1 MSYTAL
7 KWHKFKFV
15 LHPSEFEIIFSG
27 LDYFIAITNERVE
40 IDYKIEDKTSIF
52 KEYELYYNKM
62 ISGSKRKKEEWK
74 LDIYT
79 QITDNPKYIDFE
91 IFEIKENKQLKKFKR
106 VIQNEPVINVSP
118 FSLTV
123 NEIKNQLRVNI
134 FDDTGNSNIGLEFSY
149 PKEIWQNDKTV
160 KTENFTT
167 YKLYV
172 ELVKRIKKISRKAKA
187 VRNEEN
193 SSLDFWISD
202 KSLSGVNNNVGL
214 KENSITLK

>member
-15 LHPSEFEIIFSG
+15 LHPSEFEIIFSD

-40 IDYKIEDKTSIF
+40 ADYKIEDKTSIF

-106 VIQNEPVINVSP
+106 AIQNEPVINVSP

-172 ELVKRIKKISRKAKA
+172 ELVKRIKKFSRKAKA

>member
-40 IDYKIEDKTSIF
+40 VDYKIEDKTSIF
-52 KEYELYYNKM
+52 KEYEMYYNKM

-106 VIQNEPVINVSP
+106 AIQNEPVINVSP

-123 NEIKNQLRVNI
+123 NEMKNQLRVNI

-167 YKLYV
+167 YRLYV

>member
-40 IDYKIEDKTSIF
+40 VDYKIEDKTSIF

-106 VIQNEPVINVSP
+106 AIQNEPVINVSP

-172 ELVKRIKKISRKAKA
+172 ELVKRIKKFSRKAKA

-202 KSLSGVNNNVGL
+202 KSLPEINNNIGL
-214 KENSITLK
+214 RENSITLK